1 MQYNRLMTPATK
13 GPCRARV
20 LLPAVAAWSLTLLLS
35 APAGAAVP
43 APPPG
48 QWARTSLALL
58 GHGQTRCAEIGE
70 GILRYWSTLSG
81 SEERQRNALDL
92 YVLER
97 TTGDMASA
105 REALDIARRFLA
117 KTTQESDADT
127 AAALLQLFEA
137 STQLCNTAAQPA
149 PPRADFEAALVKLRG
164 EVGDAESLLSRLVAA
179 SSEVLAKDLEPYLPA
194 IKKAAERA
202 EEKNRRDL
210 AVEPEEVL
218 GPTPQEIM
226 VAWHQ
231 AYAQAVAPTKLALRH
246 YLEARRANDGP
257 AIQASC
263 RELLT
268 HVQEVLDRPEIFQA
282 PDEAVA
288 EPLQSVY
295 RALRLLG
302 GQCTAGRFDQVDE
315 QYSRMTRFLRSAA
328 EALAPYQLQ
337 P

>member
-1 MQYNRLMTPATK
+1 MTRATK
-13 GPCRARV
+13 SPCRARV
-20 LLPAVAAWSLTLLLS
+20 LLPAVAAWSLTWLLTS
-35 APAGAAVP
+35 PAGAAVP
-43 APPPG
+43 DPAPG
-48 QWARTSLALL
+48 LWARTSLALL

-117 KTTQESDADT
+117 KTTQESDTDT

-137 STQLCNTAAQPA
+137 STQLCNAVAQPA
-149 PPRADFEAALVKLRG
+149 PPRADFEAALVKLRE
-164 EVGDAESLLSRLVAA
+164 EVGNAERLLSRLVAA
-179 SSEVLAKDLEPYLPA
+179 SPEDLSKDLQPYLPSMQ
-194 IKKAAERA
+194 IAAARA

-210 AVEPEEVL
+210 AVEPEKVT
-218 GPTPQEIM
+218 GPTLQERM
-226 VAWHQ
+226 EAWHQ
-231 AYAQAVAPTKLALRH
+231 AYAQAVAPTKVALRH
-246 YLEARRANDGP
+246 YLVARRASDGP
-257 AIQASC
+257 AIQAAC

-268 HVQEVLDRPEIFQA
+268 HVQEVLDRPEIFRA
-282 PDEAVA
+282 PEEEVV
-288 EPLQSVY
+288 EPLHSAY

-302 GQCTAGRFDQVDE
+302 GQCTSGRFDQVDE

-328 EALAPYQLQ
+328 EALAPYHLQ